1 MQRFANL
8 IFEVRDQDDLGGV
21 FVSVIDGQRFTY
33 SLNGTERSRARSAC
47 LARVTYLAEG
57 LLSRYG
63 AINLG
68 EVECRN
74 GRLHF
79 VNPNVELLQRR
90 YQNDPF

>member
-8 IFEVRDQDDLGGV
+8 IFEVKDRDDLGGV
-21 FVSVIDGQRFTY
+21 FVSVIDGLRFLY

-47 LARVTYLAEG
+47 LARATYLAEG

-63 AINLG
+63 AANLG

-74 GRLHF
+74 GKLHL
-79 VNPNVELLQRR
+79 VNPNVERLQQQ